1 MQPLR
6 WRATFQSMVVKT
18 SRNLLG
24 VPANRSEPTVWI
36 WFVQTYKT
44 VTTATVERRRWSR
57 IRIRKESDLQTN
69 RTINCVYWYLEFT
82 YEKPPWV
89 ENHKTLNEIH
99 HICLEAS
106 SRNFFITRG
115 PERILRQWFFKWIP
129 LFHFYFHPWFGNI
142 TNALRT
148 RIHQLLYILC
158 VSDFIYNFLQLRMR
172 RKAKSSFVF

>member
-82 YEKPPWV
+82 LEKPPWL

-99 HICLEAS
+99 HICLEA
-106 SRNFFITRG
+106 RFQKF
-115 PERILRQWFFKWIP
+115 LY
-129 LFHFYFHPWFGNI
+129 H
-142 TNALRT
+142 ART
-148 RIHQLLYILC
+148 RANSPAMILQVNSSLSFLFPSLIWEYHQRFTHKDSPAIIYFVC
-158 VSDFIYNFLQLRMR
+158 VWFYLQLPSTTDET
-172 RKAKSSFVF
+172 KS